1 MSEISDSDIGAVGDM
16 VDDLVIQTTYRLY
29 GSAICPVL
37 NDRRNASKPVLFE
50 RVTS

>member
-1 MSEISDSDIGAVGDM
+1 MSEISDSDIGTVGDM
-16 VDDLVIQTTYRLY
+16 VDDLVIQTTYRLWVSY
-29 GSAICPVL
+29 CPVL

>member
-29 GSAICPVL
+29 GSAIATFSMIAATHRSPSCS
-37 NDRRNASKPVLFE
+37 NA
-50 RVTS
+50 